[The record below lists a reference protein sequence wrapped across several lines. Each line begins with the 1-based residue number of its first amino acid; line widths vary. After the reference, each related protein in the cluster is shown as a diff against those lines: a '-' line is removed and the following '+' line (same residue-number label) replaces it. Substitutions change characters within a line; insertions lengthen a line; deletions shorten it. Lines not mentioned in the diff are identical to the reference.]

1 MFTRP
6 YPPLSFCFTGLGWL
20 VLSSILGLAIL
31 VGLVR
36 GTPLPS
42 WVRMLHV
49 HAVLVG
55 GVAQIILGGFLLLIS
70 PSSSGNRKD
79 ADSHPISF
87 WAMNSGLVGMLMG
100 FW

>member
-31 VGLVR
+31 IGLIR
-36 GTPLPS
+36 GTPLPP

-55 GVAQIILGGFLLLIS
+55 GVAQIILGGFLLFIS
-70 PSSSGNRKD
+70 PPHAADRKERLQHAIPD
-79 ADSHPISF
+79 
-87 WAMNSGLVGMLMG
+87 VT
-100 FW
+100 